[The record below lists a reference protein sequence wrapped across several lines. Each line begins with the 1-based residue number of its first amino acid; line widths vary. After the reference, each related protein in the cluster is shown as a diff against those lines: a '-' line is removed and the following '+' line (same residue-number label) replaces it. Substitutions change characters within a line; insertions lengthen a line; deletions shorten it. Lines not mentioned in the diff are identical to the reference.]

1 MEKPTCQIEPAEDN
15 TIRGKTLREN
25 SRGSRGSRGNSNNR
39 GGSTSG
45 SNEVMKLLKPIQEVN
60 DTLAVVAIE
69 KTQEELTREARLEE
83 VK

>member
-1 MEKPTCQIEPAEDN
+1 MEKPTCQIAPAEDN

-25 SRGSRGSRGNSNNR
+25 SRGSRGNSNNR
-39 GGSTSG
+39 GGSNSG

-60 DTLAVVAIE
+60 DSLALVAIE